1 MNKILVKLYN
11 DKVILNHGLIFA
23 KDLAYV
29 LSGRDT
35 TVDKTLSED
44 DLFKLELDAFMRLIE
59 TNARRDRVKYTLA
72 TGKLLIN

>member
-1 MNKILVKLYN
+1 MNKILEEPYN

-35 TVDKTLSED
+35 TVDKTL
-44 DLFKLELDAFMRLIE
+44 L
-59 TNARRDRVKYTLA
+59 
-72 TGKLLIN
+72 